1 MTENRKKSEKQ
12 KNRISPKAPVQMIVR
27 HEFVGTQT
35 VTDAFI
41 PIIYEDIR
49 REITKDDTFDTEGI
63 SA

>member
-1 MTENRKKSEKQ
+1 MADNRKKSEK
-12 KNRISPKAPVQMIVR
+12 KKKRVSPKAPVQMVVR

-35 VTDAFI
+35 IADAFI

-49 REITKDDTFDTEGI
+49 REITETDTFDTAGI

>member
-1 MTENRKKSEKQ
+1 MDKDKKTAERKK
-12 KNRISPKAPVQMIVR
+12 RITPKAPVQMVVK

-35 VTDAFI
+35 VIDAFI

-49 REITKDDTFDTEGI
+49 RTVTEVDTLDTGSL

>member
-1 MTENRKKSEKQ
+1 MAEEKNKAGATGKNSRK
-12 KNRISPKAPVQMIVR
+12 KAPVQMVVR

-35 VTDAFI
+35 ITDAFI

-49 REITKDDTFDTEGI
+49 REITEAGTFDTEGI